1 MVKHII
7 LWQLKEDIE
16 DKESVKK
23 GIKENLESLVG
34 KVPGLL
40 KVNVVIDGLGSS
52 NADVMLDCEL
62 DSEESL
68 KGYQKH
74 PAHVAVADNLCKTV
88 HGGKMCMDYDLTV
101 ADKQSVNHEY
111 LPCCKSYRQSDDGAA
126 CNH

>member
-40 KVNVVIDGLGSS
+40 KVNVVIDGLGS
-52 NADVMLDCEL
+52 V
-62 DSEESL
+62 
-68 KGYQKH
+68 
-74 PAHVAVADNLCKTV
+74 
-88 HGGKMCMDYDLTV
+88 
-101 ADKQSVNHEY
+101 
-111 LPCCKSYRQSDDGAA
+111 SYT
-126 CNH
+126 HLI

>member
-68 KGYQKH
+68 KGYQNH
-74 PAHVAVADNLCKTV
+74 PAHVAVADTYV
-88 HGGKMCMDYDLTV
+88 RPYTAVRMCMDY
-101 ADKQSVNHEY
+101 EI
-111 LPCCKSYRQSDDGAA
+111 
-126 CNH
+126 